1 MKKKVI
7 KVLERP
13 ATYIIVDADV
23 DENEARANWL
33 KKRQSV
39 NRTISDEQQRR
50 EREMIRGGRVIQR
63 KSYKK

>member
-13 ATYIIVDADV
+13 ATYIIVDADL

-33 KKRQSV
+33 RKRQSV
-39 NRTISDEQQRR
+39 HRTISDEQQRR

-63 KSYKK
+63 KSYKR

>member
-13 ATYIIVDADV
+13 ATYIIVDADM

-33 KKRQSV
+33 RKRQSL

-50 EREMIRGGRVIQR
+50 ERETIRGGRVIQR

>member
-7 KVLERP
+7 KVIERP